1 MSLPIALQMY
11 TVRDAMADDPDA
23 GFAKVAEAGYEC
35 VELAGSYGLTAA
47 ALKTLLDK
55 HGLTA
60 LGAHVGY
67 AGDPDALAPAV
78 ADAKTLGVDFL
89 AQPFWPQERRSAAGY
104 AEVVAAAEAASA
116 AHPDIRFGYHNH
128 DFEFETVD
136 GGRTAY
142 HVLFDGTALL
152 AQMDVAWVC
161 VGGHDPLAWLD
172 RLKGRVP
179 ALHMKDAKYKNGQ
192 PQLCEAGTGDVDL
205 PALAKAAPA
214 ACVEYLV
221 VEQDNSWIDNDPV
234 KSAKISLDY
243 LKSINP

>member
-23 GFAKVAEAGYEC
+23 GFARVAEIGFKH
-35 VELAGSYGLTAA
+35 VELAGLYGHTAA
-47 ALKTLLDK
+47 EIKALLDK

-67 AGDPDALAPAV
+67 AADPDALAPAV
-78 ADAKTLGVDFL
+78 ADAKALGIDFL

-104 AEVVAAAEAASA
+104 AEVVAAAKAAA
-116 AHPDIRFGYHNH
+116 EAHPDLRFGYHNH
-128 DFEFETVD
+128 DFEFQSLVRD
-136 GGRTAY
+136 RTGY
-142 HVLFDGTALL
+142 DVLFGGTGLL
-152 AQMDVAWVC
+152 AQMDVAWVAIADE
-161 VGGHDPLAWLD
+161 DPLAWLD
-172 RLKGRVP
+172 ILKGRVP
-179 ALHMKDAKYKNGQ
+179 ALHMKDAKYKSGQ

-205 PALAKAAPA
+205 PAVAKAAPA
-214 ACVEYLV
+214 AGVEYLV